1 MARLDI
7 KKDYVISTKNNFGGR
22 LGKQTISKDTSF
34 GGKLAYI
41 GGSTV
46 AGLAGV
52 FEGIGKTF
60 GTIGA
65 KFAGDERLARYYARK
80 STVGEWQSDLAE
92 KYSPD
97 AITRF
102 LGDAGAGVGQS
113 SVFLLNL
120 AVPGAGW
127 ATFGTGI
134 YGNAL
139 GSAVEKTGEL
149 GFREFTYAGLSTA
162 GEMLAEKISGA
173 TMKAVGRIGG
183 SVSGSLTKNAV
194 ESAATAGA
202 KKGFIKA
209 VASNAVLKD
218 LLKESSSEFVEEFLG
233 DFYDVGISRL
243 TGVDPEASTTITS
256 ALYSGLVGF
265 VSGGFMSGTS
275 IIVNRAAAASR
286 GYSIIE
292 SGNADTMV
300 RTAKTI
306 VEEASQ
312 AELFKDPSGYVDAL
326 RQSVSE
332 YEGAKD
338 KTGYGARVSL
348 GMMQMLTAYVDKN
361 IGLAKTKLKIAN
373 ADAASLEQMAS
384 VLSYYSGEKV
394 TAEDIRTNKDGAADR
409 LAIMDWVNGVLTVD
423 MDELNEAVIRD
434 TMSGKKTVSG
444 IAESEFDVSGGA
456 KTVSMPDGSYL
467 SYRKNAEGTYDYTIN
482 DGASAENGEDGVWTA
497 KSVSEEEMRNIY
509 ESVRQKAQAYQAEAE
524 KQKTEQAQNAD
535 AEKADGSEKAEK
547 HKPEKKERKRVE
559 ISSSAAEKAGK
570 YVRSFSS
577 LSFRDR
583 LAIARMIES
592 AEKYGVD
599 EKTVKGI
606 ACMMSVRSG
615 LEIRFSKALGE
626 SGMWS
631 ALKGE
636 RRLIAVN
643 PELTD
648 AIGRTVSHELIHD
661 MMSDGKEAR
670 DSLVEITKE
679 YAGEDQFSAYK
690 ESRREAYFK
699 AMKKAGAVHG
709 EAVETVSAD
718 GKKSMEYRFES
729 KADEAYFEDV
739 MTEEAVAY
747 FGSVYLQERDFLDR
761 YGSRFAGPL
770 KRAWNRIRNWISLV
784 RAKDRDAAIAME
796 SYTQTI
802 SKYLSDTYGV
812 ETMKVAMGI
821 ETDSGKESGTSETR
835 YSFSSIA
842 NSFFG
847 DENMTTSEFEKM
859 DYRETQGYK
868 DYVEQCLNNYR
879 QTRTDFDENKARKE
893 IGRSI
898 NGIVRVAVAM
908 KKAGYDIY
916 DSAAKR
922 TKTDSKNR
930 LLFSS
935 LEPNSDYFT
944 SSDISTICDKRK
956 NFAEI
961 YDDIVREEE
970 SKGVPQGKRFFDNVD
985 NYFYIHKLLADK
997 GLTQPC
1003 RECYVE
1009 SMRKNL
1015 APMASSFLRLIRETD
1030 VNNKSND
1037 QLYEQKGKKKGSL
1050 KTNNSALRERVL
1062 SVLTEYGMTAES
1074 LTVQTLT
1081 TADGLAK
1088 LKLEAP
1094 FVYEAFN
1101 SFYGQSKPKMPKEA
1115 TPFRFGELTALLTD
1129 ENGKIKRSLVER
1141 INSTGGFRLQSYSD
1155 FQIQNYVDVLQV
1167 LFEAGTLGLRGHA
1180 YTKVPAFLDAT
1191 EGTNLKRNIS
1201 IFMYKDG
1208 NEWKIDRNDSFPYAL
1223 DDIYKIVESDKTGNT
1238 GIIAVS
1244 QNEEMSAWIMA
1255 NDKVGFG
1262 IPFHKS
1268 GLKMATVRDTIVKEE
1283 GREIKGYSGT
1293 KDHTR
1298 QQTEVWAKSTQDHK
1312 ALTKVSKPIS
1322 IYDFWDFDNKSGL
1335 SKNAL
1340 IRKNL
1345 KAYIDACNEAGYLP
1359 RFREY
1364 VINNQKVLS
1373 DVLKYAK
1380 SMGFVSQDA
1389 TVSDIAFK
1397 YKGYTIPY
1405 GYYKFLGDFGMF
1417 TPDGKASPHKV
1428 LSLDHYDFEKAVKFF
1443 SDSETLRR
1451 NEILQQFANG
1461 EERKKYRDS
1470 NLTAEELEKI
1480 VRMKRDEVV
1489 REVVGEGA
1497 KNTRFSIQIGDE
1509 GVSTK
1514 GRYRFETDSETILRD
1529 ISEQNDI
1536 ERFLPE
1542 GLSKDFIKAIRR
1554 SNGFAPPRLYR
1565 GMEAA
1570 ELDYIIENGFIKS
1583 NSSYNFTNQ
1592 QGQTRFSSQIQT
1604 ALSYATSFAPTGIRE
1619 KFFEQGLPAY
1629 IVEVGNYSDLNFV
1642 NEDSIESYTKK
1653 EVDTKYITRVIE
1665 LTYDADAKKVK
1676 ARDIEINGMNQAKGE
1691 PIHGVP
1697 SFVRD
1702 KVTGTILYEH
1712 QDAEGYEDGKYI
1724 SEKNPGVLFDFDMVE
1739 SHKGS
1744 NFDYNSYLGISG
1756 DPKNLVPY
1764 KFEGSQDIEKRNQ
1777 NRKHG
1782 EIRFELSRKD
1792 SDGNSLSAGQQDYF
1806 KDSKIRDDDGNLL
1819 VVYHGTSENFTVFDR
1834 TKSRANM
1841 DIQGSFFSPWD
1852 IDAGGYG
1859 GNVGAYYLNIKNP
1872 ASESMGYKALN
1883 KFQGQNNAGVKA
1895 REYLESLG
1903 YDGVNNGGEEY
1914 IAFRSD
1920 QIKRI
1925 DNKNPTSDPDVRYE
1939 LDAKDGY
1946 SRGQMAKI
1954 VANRTKQKVYER
1966 KDAIYAID
1974 RAADVITDYYSDA
1987 YGVRRARLRG
1997 KSRDEVID
2005 YLFEQM
2011 NKEQGDGRLQ
2021 TAVTAAEYIVN
2032 HAIIQNELDSVAAD
2046 DYARLIDIVNGL
2058 DGFRKKVKLTETEIG
2073 DIRHIY
2079 DKKASAVLRSWY
2091 GENGFLP
2098 SQILTELRDSG
2109 VIVNSDS
2116 DVESD
2121 IFSDLLTAYDNA
2133 KESIAKWN
2141 EKILLSSMA
2150 SKEEV
2155 KAFKNSI
2162 AHEILRAFDET
2173 GEKSAY
2179 RKEIEARQKY
2189 ISDTIAKYNQ
2199 KLKAARRR
2207 AMAEARLF
2215 RDAMELENLIK
2226 RDRQL
2231 HSFFQDERV
2240 KKLSESAAR
2249 IGKPRNARNP
2259 STVREWAKAMLE
2271 VYNPKNELM
2280 QIDGEMDT
2288 YADPVV
2294 VEALER
2300 LSQIEE
2306 NVYRNGEKRKNKY
2319 LTDEQVIDLQTA
2331 VSGLKRLYREYDT
2344 VFLNGKRVSLTD
2356 TAQKGI
2362 DNFKWILER
2371 NEKKGK
2377 RFTFLEKSALFGK
2390 DYIYEIASPLSVI
2403 ADMEFHDPN
2412 GVLTQAYENIVYG
2425 QMKSQVQLAMLSE
2438 PFEKFYKE
2446 NKGYRKKLAREYVH
2460 YKDVKLTKA
2469 QAVSLYCTM
2478 KREQAKLGLETFG
2491 IKYVNENGKEV
2502 ESGKFTTVDPDILWN
2517 QFDST
2522 DRKFVETVENFFNEV
2537 SKKVKSEADMRIIGS
2552 TNVLQDYYF
2561 PISRDPIQKISNMT
2575 DMRGMLDAL
2584 QTVVRMS
2591 FNQNTVKHADG
2602 RLYISDVTAVLDR
2615 HMAGLAVYSNL
2626 YEELQ
2631 AFNRIYNKN
2640 VTPSDA
2646 LGNPIRSQMKSV
2658 REMLES
2664 TYKGANK
2671 YLNKLMADIQ
2681 GVRIGEEGKFEPI
2694 LNRFTGLFAQAAI
2707 SGNIKT
2713 VLLPLASYPA
2723 AGLHIDAKYLM
2734 QALAMHASKKA
2745 IRENIEQMDK
2755 YSSVT
2760 KGRYMERGA
2769 IRAQTVQSEVKGLI
2783 EYTGKGIEATERF
2796 MVSKIWNAAKLQTA
2810 AESGLAVDSDENCK
2824 LAAKL
2829 LDKTIIET
2837 QAQYVSSM
2845 KSAMARSHNPLVRGF
2860 TMFKSDA
2867 AAMFSYNFDAFRKY
2881 QHLKERADAGQDVKA
2896 ELDEAKKK
2904 LPRAIG
2910 SMAAS
2915 CVSFAIITQ
2924 LVRYALNQDDD
2935 DEETPVKNIA
2945 MNTLNS
2951 MVSMFPVVADV
2962 YEFFVDGYEMS
2973 NFALDGVND
2982 ALKSVKN
2989 IIDLIGQKNV
2999 TNADIARTV
3008 RSALYSFGTL
3018 AGIPVRNTVNLAT
3031 GVIRRF
3037 SKPTMYAYDS
3047 IFSGEQY
3054 AKDLAKAVERGDM
3067 KMAQAV
3073 IKVMYEREKAGAYDE
3088 KTLNEVLRLY
3098 EAGYENVIP
3107 DSVRSS
3113 VTVNGTVIDL
3123 SSDQLEQFKKI
3134 YAEADSTI
3142 QAMMQGDAY
3151 NGFSDEQKAY
3161 AIRSVYNS
3169 YKRYAAYSAT
3179 GQTDSLTGI
3188 MMELLGSEKCAT
3200 ARSYISGLKS
3210 DKDQKPENGWKETI
3224 RKELKKQGLSQS
3236 EIAIVLYASGYR
3248 GEEETEALIKA
3259 LNAKK
3264 YSAEKLQM
3272 IAKILNLTV
3281 KNGKLVNEKPKAA

>member
-1 MARLDI
+1 MPFSLDSLE
-7 KKDYVISTKNNFGGR
+7 YNISSKKNNIGFS
-22 LGKQTISKDTSF
+22 LDSMVNPDTSF

-80 STVGEWQSDLAE
+80 STIGEWQSDLAE

-127 ATFGTGI
+127 ATFGAGI

-162 GEMLAEKISGA
+162 GELVAEKISGA

-332 YEGAKD
+332 YESAKD

-394 TAEDIRTNKDGAADR
+394 TAEDIKTNKDGAADR

-434 TMSGKKTVSG
+434 TMSGRKTVSG

-467 SYRKNAEGTYDYTIN
+467 SYRKNAEGTYDYVIK
-482 DGASAENGEDGVWTA
+482 DGASAESGEDGAWTA

-509 ESVRQKAQAYQAEAE
+509 ERIRQGAQAYQTEVEKRKAEQEKQTKAESAE
-524 KQKTEQAQNAD
+524 KTEETKT
-535 AEKADGSEKAEK
+535 
-547 HKPEKKERKRVE
+547 EKKERKKVQ
-559 ISSSAAEKAGK
+559 ISQSAAEKAGK
-570 YVRSFSS
+570 YVRNFSS

-643 PELTD
+643 PELSD

-679 YAGEDQFSAYK
+679 YAGEDQFSEYM

-699 AMKKAGAVHG
+699 AMNKAGAVHG

-718 GKKSMEYRFES
+718 GKKSTEYRFAS
-729 KADEAYFEDV
+729 KADETYFEDV
-739 MTEEAVAY
+739 MEEEAVAY
-747 FGSVYLQERDFLDR
+747 FGSAYLQNRDFLDR

-784 RAKDRDAAIAME
+784 RAKDRDSAIAME

-802 SKYLSDTYGV
+802 SRYLSDTYGV
-812 ETMKVAMGI
+812 ETLKVAMGI
-821 ETDSGKESGTSETR
+821 ETENDTQTKVDGQRYSISKKNQIYADNYQKRIDSWDGETEGFSFIMGETPSYLSSIEINGSKIGNRQVRIDATKIKTILQTHPEMTKEVIRNLPYLLNDPIIVLDSKTVKDRLILLGEVYANGKPVMMALEINPSTRHGTST
-835 YSFSSIA
+835 
-842 NSFFG
+842 
-847 DENMTTSEFEKM
+847 
-859 DYRETQGYK
+859 
-868 DYVEQCLNNYR
+868 YVDIIKVASAY
-879 QTRTDFDENKARKE
+879 ARKNTQNM
-893 IGRSI
+893 I
-898 NGIVRVAVAM
+898 NTSNIRFINENESRVNDWLKV
-908 KKAGYDIY
+908 
-916 DSAAKR
+916 
-922 TKTDSKNR
+922 NR
-930 LLFSS
+930 LQLP
-935 LEPNSDYFT
+935 LPNSQSPAFKD
-944 SSDISTICDKRK
+944 SIHQKS
-956 NFAEI
+956 
-961 YDDIVREEE
+961 
-970 SKGVPQGKRFFDNVD
+970 DNV
-985 NYFYIHKLLADK
+985 N
-997 GLTQPC
+997 
-1003 RECYVE
+1003 
-1009 SMRKNL
+1009 
-1015 APMASSFLRLIRETD
+1015 
-1030 VNNKSND
+1030 
-1037 QLYEQKGKKKGSL
+1037 
-1050 KTNNSALRERVL
+1050 
-1062 SVLTEYGMTAES
+1062 
-1074 LTVQTLT
+1074 
-1081 TADGLAK
+1081 
-1088 LKLEAP
+1088 
-1094 FVYEAFN
+1094 
-1101 SFYGQSKPKMPKEA
+1101 
-1115 TPFRFGELTALLTD
+1115 
-1129 ENGKIKRSLVER
+1129 
-1141 INSTGGFRLQSYSD
+1141 
-1155 FQIQNYVDVLQV
+1155 
-1167 LFEAGTLGLRGHA
+1167 
-1180 YTKVPAFLDAT
+1180 
-1191 EGTNLKRNIS
+1191 
-1201 IFMYKDG
+1201 
-1208 NEWKIDRNDSFPYAL
+1208 
-1223 DDIYKIVESDKTGNT
+1223 
-1238 GIIAVS
+1238 
-1244 QNEEMSAWIMA
+1244 
-1255 NDKVGFG
+1255 
-1262 IPFHKS
+1262 
-1268 GLKMATVRDTIVKEE
+1268 
-1283 GREIKGYSGT
+1283 
-1293 KDHTR
+1293 
-1298 QQTEVWAKSTQDHK
+1298 
-1312 ALTKVSKPIS
+1312 
-1322 IYDFWDFDNKSGL
+1322 
-1335 SKNAL
+1335 
-1340 IRKNL
+1340 
-1345 KAYIDACNEAGYLP
+1345 
-1359 RFREY
+1359 
-1364 VINNQKVLS
+1364 
-1373 DVLKYAK
+1373 
-1380 SMGFVSQDA
+1380 
-1389 TVSDIAFK
+1389 
-1397 YKGYTIPY
+1397 
-1405 GYYKFLGDFGMF
+1405 
-1417 TPDGKASPHKV
+1417 
-1428 LSLDHYDFEKAVKFF
+1428 
-1443 SDSETLRR
+1443 
-1451 NEILQQFANG
+1451 
-1461 EERKKYRDS
+1461 RKK
-1470 NLTAEELEKI
+1470 
-1480 VRMKRDEVV
+1480 
-1489 REVVGEGA
+1489 
-1497 KNTRFSIQIGDE
+1497 KNTRFELKIGNQTTPVKVQETKNLIAIHNLTEQKLLDTLDLGGFPMPSIAVVKADQGHSNYGDISVIFGRDTIDPKMNRTNKLYGSDAYTPTGSSVEYKVNRDAAKQFSRELSALARGIADGEYASDVSNAIDSLGDASSQSLPALIDSMSRRTGFQAAYLQSKGEAVQPVYYKREYSKYGGIEAVKNFIDILGSDAKQICLDVLEGDNNAWE
-1509 GVSTK
+1509 SQLENVKKAILDKYNDDPKKRALLERTIVSRYGVSQVYDLVGGTWA
-1514 GRYRFETDSETILRD
+1514 Y
-1529 ISEQNDI
+1529 
-1536 ERFLPE
+1536 
-1542 GLSKDFIKAIRR
+1542 
-1554 SNGFAPPRLYR
+1554 
-1565 GMEAA
+1565 
-1570 ELDYIIENGFIKS
+1570 LDDLEH
-1583 NSSYNFTNQ
+1583 
-1592 QGQTRFSSQIQT
+1592 GQYGGDT
-1604 ALSYATSFAPTGIRE
+1604 
-1619 KFFEQGLPAY
+1619 
-1629 IVEVGNYSDLNFV
+1629 
-1642 NEDSIESYTKK
+1642 K
-1653 EVDTKYITRVIE
+1653 EVDRLATANAIE
-1665 LTYDADAKKVK
+1665 
-1676 ARDIEINGMNQAKGE
+1676 
-1691 PIHGVP
+1691 
-1697 SFVRD
+1697 
-1702 KVTGTILYEH
+1702 
-1712 QDAEGYEDGKYI
+1712 
-1724 SEKNPGVLFDFDMVE
+1724 EKIDFDDFRKWLTEKADGILGKKGIRNNKDPFTPTGNRRSFEQLHDDFTIDNIMRDMKKNQQARGQGTFGATAESVAAVATPEYKSISDMKKDSARLKIIDDQAYTQIKDDIGNQIVDIITDIKNANKIKTSNDFFVSDAIGSLIVGGGQLRSADSIIRYFANGGYSIDRNMANRILDVYRAVSAMPTGYFEAKPQRVVNFSEIKMVE
-1739 SHKGS
+1739 LPESASDTLKKQ
-1744 NFDYNSYLGISG
+1744 LERRKI
-1756 DPKNLVPY
+1756 PY
-1764 KFEGSQDIEKRNQ
+1764 E
-1777 NRKHG
+1777 
-1782 EIRFELSRKD
+1782 
-1792 SDGNSLSAGQQDYF
+1792 
-1806 KDSKIRDDDGNLL
+1806 
-1819 VVYHGTSENFTVFDR
+1819 VYGKTDEDR
-1834 TKSRANM
+1834 ATAVKK
-1841 DIQGSFFSPWD
+1841 
-1852 IDAGGYG
+1852 
-1859 GNVGAYYLNIKNP
+1859 LN
-1872 ASESMGYKALN
+1872 
-1883 KFQGQNNAGVKA
+1883 
-1895 REYLESLG
+1895 
-1903 YDGVNNGGEEY
+1903 
-1914 IAFRSD
+1914 
-1920 QIKRI
+1920 
-1925 DNKNPTSDPDVRYE
+1925 DVRFE

-1974 RAADVITDYYSDA
+1974 RAADIITDYYSDA

-2091 GENGFLP
+2091 SENGFLP

-2155 KAFKNSI
+2155 KSFKNSI

-2271 VYNPKNELM
+2271 VYNPQNELM

-2425 QMKSQVQLAMLSE
+2425 QMKSQVQLATLSE

-2469 QAVSLYCTM
+2469 QAISLYCTM

-2522 DRKFVETVENFFNEV
+2522 DRKFVEMVETFFNEV

-2561 PISRDPIQKISNMT
+2561 PISRDPMQKISNMT

-2658 REMLES
+2658 REMLEN

-2745 IRENIEQMDK
+2745 IKENIEQMDK

-2783 EYTGKGIEATERF
+2783 AYTGKGIEATERF

-2810 AESGLAVDSDENCK
+2810 AESGLAVESDENCR

-2829 LDKTIIET
+2829 LDKTITET

-2881 QHLKERADAGQDVKA
+2881 QHLKERADSGQDVKA

-3123 SSDQLEQFKKI
+3123 SSDQLEQFRKI

-3151 NGFSDEQKAY
+3151 NGFSDEQKAD

-3169 YKRYAAYSAT
+3169 YKRYAAYSVT

-3264 YSAEKLQM
+3264 YSADKLQM

-3281 KNGKLVNEKPKAA
+3281 KNGKIVNEKPKAA

>member
-1 MARLDI
+1 MARSDGTRE
-7 KKDYVISTKNNFGGR
+7 YVVGKPISSGSGRSGKNR
-22 LGKQTISKDTSF
+22 TIQDTSF

-41 GGSTV
+41 GESTV

-127 ATFGTGI
+127 AAFGTGI

-243 TGVDPEASTTITS
+243 TGVDPDASTTITS

-292 SGNADTMV
+292 AGNADTMV

-384 VLSYYSGEKV
+384 VLSYYSGDKV
-394 TAEDIRTNKDGAADR
+394 TAEDIRANKDGAADR

-423 MDELNEAVIRD
+423 MDELNEAVIHD
-434 TMSGKKTVSG
+434 TMSGRKTVSG

-467 SYRKNAEGTYDYTIN
+467 SYRKNAEGTYDYVIN
-482 DGASAENGEDGVWTA
+482 DGASAESGEDGVWTA

-509 ESVRQKAQAYQAEAE
+509 ERIRQGAQAYQAEVE
-524 KQKTEQAQNAD
+524 KRKAEQAQKAD
-535 AEKADGSEKAEK
+535 AEKADGSDKAEK
-547 HKPEKKERKRVE
+547 PKTEKKERKKVQ
-559 ISSSAAEKAGK
+559 ISQSAAEKAGK
-570 YVRSFSS
+570 YVRNFSS

-643 PELTD
+643 PELSD

-679 YAGEDQFSAYK
+679 YAGEDQFSAYM
-690 ESRREAYFK
+690 ESRRKAYFK
-699 AMKKAGAVHG
+699 AMNKAGAVHG
-709 EAVETVSAD
+709 EAVETLSAD
-718 GKKSMEYRFES
+718 GKKSTEYRFAS
-729 KADEAYFEDV
+729 KADETYFEDV
-739 MTEEAVAY
+739 MEEEAVAH

-812 ETMKVAMGI
+812 DTLKVAMGI
-821 ETDSGKESGTSETR
+821 ETDNVNTNSTIEKSETR
-835 YSFSSIA
+835 YSLPAVSPVKPSSQEWKPTIDTAEAKKRFPSLWDVTADESQTRNPTQIRSTVSTYRKIYDILKAEGFSGKILDASSGLGYGTRAGIDEYGFEVDDIEPYPDRSYSPKYTDYSALDGKYDAIISNAVLNVLPQDQRDALVVKMGNLLADGGKLYVNVRGDDVNTLSSNPSNVKIGDMEWFVSSTGSYQKGFTRNELVAYLKDALGSDFEVQGTSKFGKASAIVTKKENVGGKSKIGENTRFELKIGNQTTPVKVQETKNLIAIHNLTEQNLLDTLNLGGFPMPSIA
-842 NSFFG
+842 VVKADQGHSEYGDISVIFGKETIDPQINSKNAIYGGDAWTPTYPTIEYKVAEKVADRIRNKYYDLARKFGYDDVRPLYKYANDLEDTLNKAKGEAELISSLVDDEDMMRVFLMDSGKGKIPTVQTEVRTEMSPAEVERAKFFINALG
-847 DENMTTSEFEKM
+847 EDVVRGIKAPEGERIGF
-859 DYRETQGYK
+859 
-868 DYVEQCLNNYR
+868 YR
-879 QTRTDFDENKARKE
+879 QKYLDEHSDAIRNAYHELLTKEYGATEEEAQRVLENAKRYDLFRIVNDAYHYLENGGVTVRTET
-893 IGRSI
+893 
-898 NGIVRVAVAM
+898 
-908 KKAGYDIY
+908 
-916 DSAAKR
+916 DSAASSKAVRDAVDTKQYRTWLKDIFGGIEEKSGIRNERDPFDSRGNRRKWETLHWENTLENVVQAMLEQPDVGKGTIFSATSIWGVSAKEYKTIADMKKDTARLKTMSQQQYDTIRAGFEERLTAIADSIRDVKADNEFIARDNAISAIVEAVR
-922 TKTDSKNR
+922 TK
-930 LLFSS
+930 
-935 LEPNSDYFT
+935 
-944 SSDISTICDKRK
+944 
-956 NFAEI
+956 
-961 YDDIVREEE
+961 
-970 SKGVPQGKRFFDNVD
+970 
-985 NYFYIHKLLADK
+985 
-997 GLTQPC
+997 
-1003 RECYVE
+1003 
-1009 SMRKNL
+1009 
-1015 APMASSFLRLIRETD
+1015 
-1030 VNNKSND
+1030 
-1037 QLYEQKGKKKGSL
+1037 
-1050 KTNNSALRERVL
+1050 
-1062 SVLTEYGMTAES
+1062 
-1074 LTVQTLT
+1074 
-1081 TADGLAK
+1081 
-1088 LKLEAP
+1088 
-1094 FVYEAFN
+1094 
-1101 SFYGQSKPKMPKEA
+1101 
-1115 TPFRFGELTALLTD
+1115 
-1129 ENGKIKRSLVER
+1129 
-1141 INSTGGFRLQSYSD
+1141 
-1155 FQIQNYVDVLQV
+1155 
-1167 LFEAGTLGLRGHA
+1167 
-1180 YTKVPAFLDAT
+1180 
-1191 EGTNLKRNIS
+1191 
-1201 IFMYKDG
+1201 
-1208 NEWKIDRNDSFPYAL
+1208 
-1223 DDIYKIVESDKTGNT
+1223 KTGSSML
-1238 GIIAVS
+1238 AY
-1244 QNEEMSAWIMA
+1244 
-1255 NDKVGFG
+1255 
-1262 IPFHKS
+1262 
-1268 GLKMATVRDTIVKEE
+1268 L
-1283 GREIKGYSGT
+1283 KGYSNRAT
-1293 KDHTR
+1293 AQTVKDI
-1298 QQTEVWAKSTQDHK
+1298 
-1312 ALTKVSKPIS
+1312 IS
-1322 IYDFWDFDNKSGL
+1322 L
-1335 SKNAL
+1335 
-1340 IRKNL
+1340 
-1345 KAYIDACNEAGYLP
+1345 
-1359 RFREY
+1359 
-1364 VINNQKVLS
+1364 V
-1373 DVLKYAK
+1373 
-1380 SMGFVSQDA
+1380 
-1389 TVSDIAFK
+1389 
-1397 YKGYTIPY
+1397 
-1405 GYYKFLGDFGMF
+1405 
-1417 TPDGKASPHKV
+1417 
-1428 LSLDHYDFEKAVKFF
+1428 
-1443 SDSETLRR
+1443 
-1451 NEILQQFANG
+1451 
-1461 EERKKYRDS
+1461 
-1470 NLTAEELEKI
+1470 
-1480 VRMKRDEVV
+1480 
-1489 REVVGEGA
+1489 
-1497 KNTRFSIQIGDE
+1497 
-1509 GVSTK
+1509 
-1514 GRYRFETDSETILRD
+1514 RD
-1529 ISEQNDI
+1529 ISDMPTQYFEAKPKRAVDFSEI
-1536 ERFLPE
+1536 KMVELPE
-1542 GLSKDFIKAIRR
+1542 SASDTLKKQLERR
-1554 SNGFAPPRLYR
+1554 KIPYEVYGKTDEDRA
-1565 GMEAA
+1565 
-1570 ELDYIIENGFIKS
+1570 
-1583 NSSYNFTNQ
+1583 
-1592 QGQTRFSSQIQT
+1592 T
-1604 ALSYATSFAPTGIRE
+1604 AV
-1619 KFFEQGLPAY
+1619 KK
-1629 IVEVGNYSDLNFV
+1629 LN
-1642 NEDSIESYTKK
+1642 
-1653 EVDTKYITRVIE
+1653 
-1665 LTYDADAKKVK
+1665 
-1676 ARDIEINGMNQAKGE
+1676 
-1691 PIHGVP
+1691 
-1697 SFVRD
+1697 
-1702 KVTGTILYEH
+1702 
-1712 QDAEGYEDGKYI
+1712 
-1724 SEKNPGVLFDFDMVE
+1724 
-1739 SHKGS
+1739 
-1744 NFDYNSYLGISG
+1744 
-1756 DPKNLVPY
+1756 
-1764 KFEGSQDIEKRNQ
+1764 
-1777 NRKHG
+1777 
-1782 EIRFELSRKD
+1782 
-1792 SDGNSLSAGQQDYF
+1792 
-1806 KDSKIRDDDGNLL
+1806 
-1819 VVYHGTSENFTVFDR
+1819 
-1834 TKSRANM
+1834 
-1841 DIQGSFFSPWD
+1841 
-1852 IDAGGYG
+1852 
-1859 GNVGAYYLNIKNP
+1859 
-1872 ASESMGYKALN
+1872 
-1883 KFQGQNNAGVKA
+1883 
-1895 REYLESLG
+1895 
-1903 YDGVNNGGEEY
+1903 
-1914 IAFRSD
+1914 
-1920 QIKRI
+1920 
-1925 DNKNPTSDPDVRYE
+1925 DVRFE

-1974 RAADVITDYYSDA
+1974 RAADIITDYYSDA

-2046 DYARLIDIVNGL
+2046 DYARLIDIVNGI

-2121 IFSDLLTAYDNA
+2121 IFSDLLASYDNA

-2173 GEKSAY
+2173 GEKSTY

-2231 HSFFQDERV
+2231 HSFFQDDRV
-2240 KKLSESAAR
+2240 KKLSESAVN

-2280 QIDGEMDT
+2280 QIDGESDT
-2288 YADPVV
+2288 YADPQV
-2294 VEALER
+2294 VEALQR
-2300 LSQIEE
+2300 LSQIKES
-2306 NVYRNGEKRKNKY
+2306 VYRNGENRKNKY

-2356 TAQKGI
+2356 TAQNGI

-2425 QMKSQVQLAMLSE
+2425 QMKSQVQLAMLSK

-2522 DRKFVETVENFFNEV
+2522 DRKFVETVEKFFNEV

-2640 VTPSDA
+2640 VTPSDT

-2713 VLLPLASYPA
+2713 ALLPLASYPA

-2783 EYTGKGIEATERF
+2783 AYTGKGIEATEHF

-2810 AESGLAVDSDENCK
+2810 AESGLAVESDENCR

-2829 LDKTIIET
+2829 LDKTITET

-2924 LVRYALNQDDD
+2924 LVRYVLNQDDD

-3123 SSDQLEQFKKI
+3123 SSDQLEQFRKI

-3169 YKRYAAYSAT
+3169 YKRYAAYSVT
-3179 GQTDSLTGI
+3179 EQTDSLTGI

-3210 DKDQKPENGWKETI
+3210 DKAQKPENGWKETI

-3281 KNGKLVNEKPKAA
+3281 KNGKLVN

>member
-1 MARLDI
+1 MARSDGTRE
-7 KKDYVISTKNNFGGR
+7 YVVGKPISSGNGRSGKNR
-22 LGKQTISKDTSF
+22 TIQDTSF

-80 STVGEWQSDLAE
+80 STIGEWQSDLAE

-127 ATFGTGI
+127 ATFGAGI
-134 YGNAL
+134 YGNSL

-149 GFREFTYAGLSTA
+149 GFREFAYAGLSTA
-162 GEMLAEKISGA
+162 GELVAEKISGA

-243 TGVDPEASTTITS
+243 TGVDPDASTTLTS

-265 VSGGFMSGTS
+265 ASGGFMSGTS

-292 SGNADTMV
+292 AGNADTMV

-306 VEEASQ
+306 VEEAAQ
-312 AELFKDPSGYVDAL
+312 AEMFKDPSGYVDAL

-332 YEGAKD
+332 YESAKD

-394 TAEDIRTNKDGAADR
+394 TAEDIKTNKDGAADR

-423 MDELNEAVIRD
+423 MDELNEAVIHD
-434 TMSGKKTVSG
+434 TMSGRKTVSG

-456 KTVSMPDGSYL
+456 KTVILPDGSYL
-467 SYRKNAEGTYDYTIN
+467 SYRKNAEGTYDYVIK
-482 DGASAENGEDGVWTA
+482 DGASTESGEDGAWTA
-497 KSVSEEEMRNIY
+497 KSVSEEEMRGTY
-509 ESVRQKAQAYQAEAE
+509 ERIRQEAQAYQAEAE
-524 KQKTEQAQNAD
+524 KRKAEQEKQTE
-535 AEKADGSEKAEK
+535 AESAEKAEK
-547 HKPEKKERKRVE
+547 PKTEKKERKKVQ
-559 ISSSAAEKAGK
+559 ISQSAAEKAGK
-570 YVRSFSS
+570 YVRNFSS

-648 AIGRTVSHELIHD
+648 AIGRTVSHEMIHD
-661 MMSDGKEAR
+661 MMSDSTEAR

-690 ESRREAYFK
+690 ESRRAAYFK
-699 AMKKAGAVHG
+699 AMNKAGEVHG

-718 GKKSMEYRFES
+718 GKKSTEYRFAS
-729 KADEAYFEDV
+729 KEDAAHFEDV
-739 MTEEAVAY
+739 MEEEAVAY
-747 FGSVYLQERDFLDR
+747 FGSEYLQNRDFLDR

-784 RAKDRDAAIAME
+784 RAKDRDSAIAME

-812 ETMKVAMGI
+812 EELKVAMGI
-821 ETDSGKESGTSETR
+821 ETESGKESGTSETR

-847 DENMTTSEFEKM
+847 DENMTTAEFEKM

-898 NGIVRVAVAM
+898 DGIVRVAVAM

-961 YDDIVREEE
+961 YDDVVREEE

-1015 APMASSFLRLIRETD
+1015 APMASAFLRLIRETD
-1030 VNNKSND
+1030 VNNQSND

-1094 FVYEAFN
+1094 LVYEAFN

-1201 IFMYKDG
+1201 IFMYRDG

-1312 ALTKVSKPIS
+1312 AFTKVSKPIS
-1322 IYDFWDFDNKSGL
+1322 IYDFWDFDNKSGM

-1380 SMGFVSQDA
+1380 GMGFVSQDA

-1428 LSLDHYDFEKAVKFF
+1428 LSLNNYDFEKAVKFF

-1461 EERKKYRDS
+1461 EERKKFRES

-1480 VRMKRDEVV
+1480 VRKKRDEVV

-1497 KNTRFSIQIGDE
+1497 KNTRFELPADAEERAKEHFGVTTRWKETGYLTKDGSMLDFSGRHWGGTEINVRQVDHMDIQEAIDGYD
-1509 GVSTK
+1509 G
-1514 GRYRFETDSETILRD
+1514 YREAQVAFVNDGNIRVIPETPGINLTVEPTDAQYIQLRKFIAQNRMNGFMIDYDNERGKTVYSKEYDPGTSPQTILED
-1529 ISEQNDI
+1529 I
-1536 ERFLPE
+1536 
-1542 GLSKDFIKAIRR
+1542 R
-1554 SNGFAPPRLYR
+1554 SYF
-1565 GMEAA
+1565 
-1570 ELDYIIENGFIKS
+1570 ENGVK
-1583 NSSYNFTNQ
+1583 Q
-1592 QGQTRFSSQIQT
+1592 QSELMRFHT
-1604 ALSYATSFAPTGIRE
+1604 
-1619 KFFEQGLPAY
+1619 
-1629 IVEVGNYSDLNFV
+1629 
-1642 NEDSIESYTKK
+1642 
-1653 EVDTKYITRVIE
+1653 DT
-1665 LTYDADAKKVK
+1665 
-1676 ARDIEINGMNQAKGE
+1676 
-1691 PIHGVP
+1691 
-1697 SFVRD
+1697 
-1702 KVTGTILYEH
+1702 
-1712 QDAEGYEDGKYI
+1712 
-1724 SEKNPGVLFDFDMVE
+1724 
-1739 SHKGS
+1739 
-1744 NFDYNSYLGISG
+1744 
-1756 DPKNLVPY
+1756 
-1764 KFEGSQDIEKRNQ
+1764 
-1777 NRKHG
+1777 
-1782 EIRFELSRKD
+1782 RFELSGD
-1792 SDGNSLSAGQQDYF
+1792 SDKYSYANLTRKPDMKIATID
-1806 KDSKIRDDDGNLL
+1806 DSKVYAPSPEMRKKIVDGAIKNSASVGRINENGNA
-1819 VVYHGTSENFTVFDR
+1819 VVYVKDIDTEVIVGKNGLRHGIDRRLSVNAPVLLKVGDILKNAILINELKTRDANIQESYVLVGIAKGKNGTPYPVEFVVNRYTNEITSIDVLYSVNAKKEPTR
-1834 TKSRANM
+1834 L
-1841 DIQGSFFSPWD
+1841 
-1852 IDAGGYG
+1852 IDAGVPARADYLTGSTISIAQLLDFVNRYFPDVLPQDVLSHYG
-1859 GNVGAYYLNIKNP
+1859 RTKRPDGAF
-1872 ASESMGYKALN
+1872 SES
-1883 KFQGQNNAGVKA
+1883 
-1895 REYLESLG
+1895 
-1903 YDGVNNGGEEY
+1903 
-1914 IAFRSD
+1914 
-1920 QIKRI
+1920 
-1925 DNKNPTSDPDVRYE
+1925 VRYE
-1939 LDAKDGY
+1939 LDAGDGY

-1954 VANRTKQKVYER
+1954 VANRTKQKVYAR

-2046 DYARLIDIVNGL
+2046 DYARMIDIVNGL
-2058 DGFRKKVKLTETEIG
+2058 DGFRKKVKFTETEIG

-2079 DKKASAVLRSWY
+2079 DKKANSVLRSWY
-2091 GENGFLP
+2091 SENGFLP
-2098 SQILTELRDSG
+2098 SHILTELKDSG

-2121 IFSDLLTAYDNA
+2121 IFSDLLAAYDNA

-2141 EKILLSSMA
+2141 EKILLSTMA
-2150 SKEEV
+2150 SEKEV
-2155 KAFKNSI
+2155 KAFKNDI
-2162 AHEILRAFDET
+2162 AHALLRAFEET
-2173 GEKSAY
+2173 GEKSNY
-2179 RKEIEARQKY
+2179 RKEIEKRQKI
-2189 ISDTIAKYNQ
+2189 ISDTIGKYNQ
-2199 KLKAARRR
+2199 KLKAARKRS
-2207 AMAEARLF
+2207 MAEARLF

-2231 HSFFQDERV
+2231 RSFFQDERV
-2240 KKLSESAAR
+2240 KKLSESAVN

-2259 STVREWAKAMLE
+2259 STVREWAKAMLD
-2271 VYNPKNELM
+2271 VYNPQNELM
-2280 QIDGEMDT
+2280 QIDGETDT

-2294 VEALER
+2294 VEALQR
-2300 LSQIEE
+2300 LSQIKES
-2306 NVYRNGEKRKNKY
+2306 VYRNGEKRKNKY

-2344 VFLNGKRVSLTD
+2344 VFLNGKRVNLTE

-2362 DNFKWILER
+2362 DNFNWILDR
-2371 NEKKGK
+2371 NTKKGK
-2377 RFTFLEKSALFGK
+2377 RFTFIEKAHLFGK

-2425 QMKSQVQLAMLSE
+2425 QMQSQVQLATLSE

-2522 DRKFVETVENFFNEV
+2522 DRKFVEMVENFFNEV

-2552 TNVLQDYYF
+2552 TNVLQEYYF
-2561 PISRDPIQKISNMT
+2561 PISRDPMQKIYNMT

-2615 HMAGLAVYSNL
+2615 HMAGLAIYSNM

-2640 VTPSDA
+2640 VTPVDA
-2646 LGNPIRSQMKSV
+2646 QGNPIRSQMTSV

-2783 EYTGKGIEATERF
+2783 AYTGKGIEVTERF

-2810 AESGLAVDSDENCK
+2810 AESGLAVESEENCK

-3008 RSALYSFGTL
+3008 RSALYSFGAL
-3018 AGIPVRNTVNLAT
+3018 AGIPIRNTVTLAT
-3031 GVIRRF
+3031 GAIRRF

-3073 IKVMYEREKAGAYDE
+3073 IKVMYEREKAGSYDE

-3098 EAGYENVIP
+3098 EAGYTNVIP
-3107 DSVRSS
+3107 DSVRNSI
-3113 VTVNGTVIDL
+3113 TVNRTVIDL
-3123 SSDQLEQFKKI
+3123 SSDQLEQFRKI
-3134 YAEADSTI
+3134 YAEADRTI
-3142 QAMMQGDAY
+3142 QSMMQEDAY
-3151 NGFSDEQKAY
+3151 RGFSDEQKAD
-3161 AIRSVYNS
+3161 AIRSVYSS
-3169 YKRYAAYSAT
+3169 YKRYAAYAAT
-3179 GQTDSLTGI
+3179 GQTDNRTGI
-3188 MMELLGSEKCAT
+3188 MMELLGSEKYAT

-3210 DKDQKPENGWKETI
+3210 VKDQKPKNGWKEPI

-3236 EIAIVLYASGYR
+3236 EIAIVLYAAGYR

-3272 IAKILNLTV
+3272 IADILNLTV

>member
-1 MARLDI
+1 MAILDL
-7 KKDYVISTKNNFGGR
+7 KKEYVVGNDTNFGGI
-22 LGKQTISKDTSF
+22 LGKKKVIKDTSF

-41 GGSTV
+41 GESTV

-127 ATFGTGI
+127 AAFGTGI

-194 ESAATAGA
+194 ESATTAGA

-292 SGNADTMV
+292 AGNADTMV

-332 YEGAKD
+332 YESAKD

-394 TAEDIRTNKDGAADR
+394 TAEDIKTNKDGAADR
-409 LAIMDWVNGVLTVD
+409 LAIMDWINGVLTVD

-434 TMSGKKTVSG
+434 TMSGRKTVSG

-467 SYRKNAEGTYDYTIN
+467 SYRKNAEGTYDYVIN
-482 DGASAENGEDGVWTA
+482 DGASAESGEDGVWTA

-509 ESVRQKAQAYQAEAE
+509 ESVRQKAKAYQAEVEKRKAEQE
-524 KQKTEQAQNAD
+524 KQTE
-535 AEKADGSEKAEK
+535 AESAEKAEK
-547 HKPEKKERKRVE
+547 PKSEKKERKKVQ
-559 ISSSAAEKAGK
+559 ISQSAAEKSGK
-570 YVRSFSS
+570 YVRNFSS

-615 LEIRFSKALGE
+615 LEIRFSKALGQ

-631 ALKGE
+631 AMKGE

-679 YAGEDQFSAYK
+679 YAGEDQFSEYM

-699 AMKKAGAVHG
+699 AMNKAGAVHG
-709 EAVETVSAD
+709 EAVETVYAD
-718 GKKSMEYRFES
+718 GKKSTEYRFAS
-729 KADEAYFEDV
+729 KADETYFEDV
-739 MTEEAVAY
+739 MEEEAVAN
-747 FGSVYLQERDFLDR
+747 FGSEYLQNRDFLDR
-761 YGSRFAGPL
+761 YGSRFAGPM

-802 SKYLSDTYGV
+802 SRYLSDTYGV
-812 ETMKVAMGI
+812 ETLKVAMGI
-821 ETDSGKESGTSETR
+821 ETENDTQTKVDGQRYSISKKNQIYADNYQKRIDSWDGETEGFSFIMGETPSYLSSIEINGSKIGNRQVRIDATKIKTILQTHPEMTKEVIRNLPYLLNDPIIVLDSKTVKDRLILLGEVYANGKPVMMALEINPSTRHGTST
-835 YSFSSIA
+835 
-842 NSFFG
+842 
-847 DENMTTSEFEKM
+847 
-859 DYRETQGYK
+859 
-868 DYVEQCLNNYR
+868 YVDIIKVASAY
-879 QTRTDFDENKARKE
+879 ARKNTQNMINTSNIRFINENESRVNDWLKVNRLQLPLPNSQSPAFKDSIHQKSENVKGKSE
-893 IGRSI
+893 IG
-898 NGIVRVAVAM
+898 
-908 KKAGYDIY
+908 
-916 DSAAKR
+916 
-922 TKTDSKNR
+922 
-930 LLFSS
+930 
-935 LEPNSDYFT
+935 
-944 SSDISTICDKRK
+944 
-956 NFAEI
+956 
-961 YDDIVREEE
+961 
-970 SKGVPQGKRFFDNVD
+970 
-985 NYFYIHKLLADK
+985 
-997 GLTQPC
+997 
-1003 RECYVE
+1003 
-1009 SMRKNL
+1009 
-1015 APMASSFLRLIRETD
+1015 
-1030 VNNKSND
+1030 
-1037 QLYEQKGKKKGSL
+1037 
-1050 KTNNSALRERVL
+1050 
-1062 SVLTEYGMTAES
+1062 
-1074 LTVQTLT
+1074 
-1081 TADGLAK
+1081 
-1088 LKLEAP
+1088 
-1094 FVYEAFN
+1094 
-1101 SFYGQSKPKMPKEA
+1101 
-1115 TPFRFGELTALLTD
+1115 
-1129 ENGKIKRSLVER
+1129 
-1141 INSTGGFRLQSYSD
+1141 
-1155 FQIQNYVDVLQV
+1155 
-1167 LFEAGTLGLRGHA
+1167 
-1180 YTKVPAFLDAT
+1180 
-1191 EGTNLKRNIS
+1191 
-1201 IFMYKDG
+1201 
-1208 NEWKIDRNDSFPYAL
+1208 
-1223 DDIYKIVESDKTGNT
+1223 
-1238 GIIAVS
+1238 
-1244 QNEEMSAWIMA
+1244 
-1255 NDKVGFG
+1255 
-1262 IPFHKS
+1262 
-1268 GLKMATVRDTIVKEE
+1268 
-1283 GREIKGYSGT
+1283 
-1293 KDHTR
+1293 
-1298 QQTEVWAKSTQDHK
+1298 
-1312 ALTKVSKPIS
+1312 
-1322 IYDFWDFDNKSGL
+1322 
-1335 SKNAL
+1335 
-1340 IRKNL
+1340 
-1345 KAYIDACNEAGYLP
+1345 
-1359 RFREY
+1359 
-1364 VINNQKVLS
+1364 
-1373 DVLKYAK
+1373 
-1380 SMGFVSQDA
+1380 
-1389 TVSDIAFK
+1389 
-1397 YKGYTIPY
+1397 
-1405 GYYKFLGDFGMF
+1405 
-1417 TPDGKASPHKV
+1417 
-1428 LSLDHYDFEKAVKFF
+1428 
-1443 SDSETLRR
+1443 
-1451 NEILQQFANG
+1451 
-1461 EERKKYRDS
+1461 
-1470 NLTAEELEKI
+1470 
-1480 VRMKRDEVV
+1480 
-1489 REVVGEGA
+1489 

-1514 GRYRFETDSETILRD
+1514 GRYRLETDSETLIRD

-1724 SEKNPGVLFDFDMVE
+1724 SEKNPDVLFDFDMVE

-1777 NRKHG
+1777 NRKHS

-1792 SDGNSLSAGQQDYF
+1792 SDGNSLSAGQLDYF

-1914 IAFRSD
+1914 IAFRSE

-1925 DNKNPTSDPDVRYE
+1925 DNKNPTSDPDVRFE

-1954 VANRTKQKVYER
+1954 VANRTKQKVYAR

-1974 RAADVITDYYSDA
+1974 RAADIITDYYSDA

-2058 DGFRKKVKLTETEIG
+2058 DGFRKKVKLSETEIG

-2231 HSFFQDERV
+2231 HSFFHDERV

-2280 QIDGEMDT
+2280 QIDGESDT
-2288 YADPVV
+2288 YADPQV
-2294 VEALER
+2294 VEALQR

-2425 QMKSQVQLAMLSE
+2425 QMKSQVQLATLSE
-2438 PFEKFYKE
+2438 PFEKFYKD

-2522 DRKFVETVENFFNEV
+2522 DRKFVETVETFFNEV

-2658 REMLES
+2658 REMLEN

-2745 IRENIEQMDK
+2745 IKENIEQMDK

-2783 EYTGKGIEATERF
+2783 AYTGKGIEATERF

-2810 AESGLAVDSDENCK
+2810 AESGLAVESEENCK

-2881 QHLKERADAGQDVKA
+2881 QHLKERAEAGQDVKA

-3073 IKVMYEREKAGAYDE
+3073 INVMYEREKAGAYDE

-3123 SSDQLEQFKKI
+3123 SSAQLEQFRKI

-3142 QAMMQGDAY
+3142 QAMIQGDAY
-3151 NGFSDEQKAY
+3151 NGFSDEQKAD

-3210 DKDQKPENGWKETI
+3210 DKAQKPENGWKETI

-3236 EIAIVLYASGYR
+3236 EIAIVLYAAGYR
-3248 GEEETEALIKA
+3248 GEEETDALIKA

-3281 KNGKLVNEKPKAA
+3281 KNGKIVNEKPKAA

>member
-1 MARLDI
+1 MAILDL
-7 KKDYVISTKNNFGGR
+7 KKEYVVGNDTNFGGI
-22 LGKQTISKDTSF
+22 LGKKKVIKDTSF

-41 GGSTV
+41 GESTV

-127 ATFGTGI
+127 AAFGTGI

-162 GEMLAEKISGA
+162 GELVAEKISGA

-233 DFYDVGISRL
+233 DFWDVGISRL

-332 YEGAKD
+332 YESAKD
-338 KTGYGARVSL
+338 KTGYCARVSL

-394 TAEDIRTNKDGAADR
+394 TAEDIRTNKDGSADR
-409 LAIMDWVNGVLTVD
+409 LAIMDWINGVLTVD
-423 MDELNEAVIRD
+423 MDELNEAVIHD
-434 TMSGKKTVSG
+434 TMSGRKTVSG

-467 SYRKNAEGTYDYTIN
+467 SYRKNADGTYDYAIN
-482 DGASAENGEDGVWTA
+482 DGASMEIGEDGVWTA

-509 ESVRQKAQAYQAEAE
+509 ERIRQGAQAYQAEVEKRKAEQE
-524 KQKTEQAQNAD
+524 KQTKAES
-535 AEKADGSEKAEK
+535 AEKAEETKT
-547 HKPEKKERKRVE
+547 EKKERKNVQ
-559 ISSSAAEKAGK
+559 ISQSAAEKAGK
-570 YVRSFSS
+570 YVRNFSS

-615 LEIRFSKALGE
+615 LEIRFSKALGQ

-631 ALKGE
+631 AMKGE

-643 PELTD
+643 PELSD

-699 AMKKAGAVHG
+699 AMNKAGAVHG

-718 GKKSMEYRFES
+718 GKKSTEYRFAS
-729 KADEAYFEDV
+729 KADETYFEDV
-739 MTEEAVAY
+739 MEEEAVAY
-747 FGSVYLQERDFLDR
+747 FGSVYLKERDFLDR

-796 SYTQTI
+796 SYTQAI
-802 SKYLSDTYGV
+802 SKYLSDTYDV
-812 ETMKVAMGI
+812 ETLKVAMGI
-821 ETDSGKESGTSETR
+821 ETENDTQTKVDGQRYSISKKNQIYADNYQKRIDSWDGETEGFSFIMGETPSYLSSIEINGSKIGNRQVRIDATKIKTILQTHPEMTKEVIRNLPYLLNDPIIVLDSKTVKDRLILLGEVYANGKPVMMALEINPSTRHGTST
-835 YSFSSIA
+835 
-842 NSFFG
+842 
-847 DENMTTSEFEKM
+847 
-859 DYRETQGYK
+859 
-868 DYVEQCLNNYR
+868 YVDIIKVASAY
-879 QTRTDFDENKARKE
+879 ARKNTQNMINTSNIRFINENESRVNDWLKVNRLQLPLPNSQSPAFKDSIHQKSENVKGKSE
-893 IGRSI
+893 IG
-898 NGIVRVAVAM
+898 
-908 KKAGYDIY
+908 
-916 DSAAKR
+916 
-922 TKTDSKNR
+922 
-930 LLFSS
+930 
-935 LEPNSDYFT
+935 
-944 SSDISTICDKRK
+944 
-956 NFAEI
+956 
-961 YDDIVREEE
+961 
-970 SKGVPQGKRFFDNVD
+970 
-985 NYFYIHKLLADK
+985 
-997 GLTQPC
+997 
-1003 RECYVE
+1003 
-1009 SMRKNL
+1009 
-1015 APMASSFLRLIRETD
+1015 
-1030 VNNKSND
+1030 
-1037 QLYEQKGKKKGSL
+1037 
-1050 KTNNSALRERVL
+1050 
-1062 SVLTEYGMTAES
+1062 
-1074 LTVQTLT
+1074 
-1081 TADGLAK
+1081 
-1088 LKLEAP
+1088 
-1094 FVYEAFN
+1094 
-1101 SFYGQSKPKMPKEA
+1101 
-1115 TPFRFGELTALLTD
+1115 
-1129 ENGKIKRSLVER
+1129 
-1141 INSTGGFRLQSYSD
+1141 
-1155 FQIQNYVDVLQV
+1155 
-1167 LFEAGTLGLRGHA
+1167 
-1180 YTKVPAFLDAT
+1180 
-1191 EGTNLKRNIS
+1191 
-1201 IFMYKDG
+1201 
-1208 NEWKIDRNDSFPYAL
+1208 
-1223 DDIYKIVESDKTGNT
+1223 
-1238 GIIAVS
+1238 
-1244 QNEEMSAWIMA
+1244 
-1255 NDKVGFG
+1255 
-1262 IPFHKS
+1262 
-1268 GLKMATVRDTIVKEE
+1268 
-1283 GREIKGYSGT
+1283 
-1293 KDHTR
+1293 
-1298 QQTEVWAKSTQDHK
+1298 
-1312 ALTKVSKPIS
+1312 
-1322 IYDFWDFDNKSGL
+1322 
-1335 SKNAL
+1335 
-1340 IRKNL
+1340 
-1345 KAYIDACNEAGYLP
+1345 
-1359 RFREY
+1359 
-1364 VINNQKVLS
+1364 
-1373 DVLKYAK
+1373 
-1380 SMGFVSQDA
+1380 
-1389 TVSDIAFK
+1389 
-1397 YKGYTIPY
+1397 
-1405 GYYKFLGDFGMF
+1405 
-1417 TPDGKASPHKV
+1417 
-1428 LSLDHYDFEKAVKFF
+1428 
-1443 SDSETLRR
+1443 
-1451 NEILQQFANG
+1451 
-1461 EERKKYRDS
+1461 
-1470 NLTAEELEKI
+1470 
-1480 VRMKRDEVV
+1480 
-1489 REVVGEGA
+1489 

-1509 GVSTK
+1509 SVSTK
-1514 GRYRFETDSETILRD
+1514 GRYRLETDSETLIRD

-1724 SEKNPGVLFDFDMVE
+1724 SEKNPDVLFDFDMVE
-1739 SHKGS
+1739 PHKGS

-1925 DNKNPTSDPDVRYE
+1925 DNKNPTSDPDVRFE

-1974 RAADVITDYYSDA
+1974 RAADIITDYYSDA

-2032 HAIIQNELDSVAAD
+2032 HAIIQNELDSVSAD

-2121 IFSDLLTAYDNA
+2121 IFSDLLTSYDNA

-2259 STVREWAKAMLE
+2259 YTVREWAKAMLE

-2280 QIDGEMDT
+2280 QIDGESDT
-2288 YADPVV
+2288 YADPQV
-2294 VEALER
+2294 VEALQR

-2522 DRKFVETVENFFNEV
+2522 DRKFVETVETFFNEV
-2537 SKKVKSEADMRIIGS
+2537 SKNVKSEADMRIIGS

-2658 REMLES
+2658 REMLEN

-2745 IRENIEQMDK
+2745 IKENIDQMDK

-2783 EYTGKGIEATERF
+2783 AYTGKGIEVTERF

-2881 QHLKERADAGQDVKA
+2881 QHLKERADAGQDVKV

-3123 SSDQLEQFKKI
+3123 SSDQLEQFRKI

-3142 QAMMQGDAY
+3142 QAMMKGDAY

>member
-1 MARLDI
+1 MPFSWDNAEYNI
-7 KKDYVISTKNNFGGR
+7 SSKKTNIGFSWDSLVKP
-22 LGKQTISKDTSF
+22 DTSF

-80 STVGEWQSDLAE
+80 STIGEWQSDLAE

-127 ATFGTGI
+127 AAFGTGI

-149 GFREFTYAGLSTA
+149 GFREFTYAGLSAA

-292 SGNADTMV
+292 AGNADTMV

-332 YEGAKD
+332 YESAKD

-394 TAEDIRTNKDGAADR
+394 TAEDIKTNKDGAADR
-409 LAIMDWVNGVLTVD
+409 LAIMDWINGVLTVD
-423 MDELNEAVIRD
+423 MDELNEAVIHD
-434 TMSGKKTVSG
+434 TMSGRKTVSG

-467 SYRKNAEGTYDYTIN
+467 SYRKNAEGTYDYVIN
-482 DGASAENGEDGVWTA
+482 DSASAESGEDGVWTA

-509 ESVRQKAQAYQAEAE
+509 ERIRQGAQAYQAEVENRKAEQE
-524 KQKTEQAQNAD
+524 KQTEAES
-535 AEKADGSEKAEK
+535 AEKAEETKT
-547 HKPEKKERKRVE
+547 EKKERKKVQ
-559 ISSSAAEKAGK
+559 ISQSAAEKAGK
-570 YVRSFSS
+570 YVRNFSS

-631 ALKGE
+631 AMKGE

-648 AIGRTVSHELIHD
+648 AIGRTVSHEMIHD
-661 MMSDGKEAR
+661 MMSDSKEAR

-699 AMKKAGAVHG
+699 AMNKAGAVHG
-709 EAVETVSAD
+709 EAAETVSAD
-718 GKKSMEYRFES
+718 GKKSTEYRFAS
-729 KADEAYFEDV
+729 KADETYFEDV
-739 MTEEAVAY
+739 MEEEAVAN

-784 RAKDRDAAIAME
+784 RAKDRDSAIAME

-802 SKYLSDTYGV
+802 SRYLSDTY
-812 ETMKVAMGI
+812 
-821 ETDSGKESGTSETR
+821 
-835 YSFSSIA
+835 
-842 NSFFG
+842 
-847 DENMTTSEFEKM
+847 
-859 DYRETQGYK
+859 
-868 DYVEQCLNNYR
+868 
-879 QTRTDFDENKARKE
+879 
-893 IGRSI
+893 
-898 NGIVRVAVAM
+898 
-908 KKAGYDIY
+908 
-916 DSAAKR
+916 
-922 TKTDSKNR
+922 
-930 LLFSS
+930 
-935 LEPNSDYFT
+935 
-944 SSDISTICDKRK
+944 
-956 NFAEI
+956 
-961 YDDIVREEE
+961 
-970 SKGVPQGKRFFDNVD
+970 
-985 NYFYIHKLLADK
+985 
-997 GLTQPC
+997 
-1003 RECYVE
+1003 
-1009 SMRKNL
+1009 
-1015 APMASSFLRLIRETD
+1015 D
-1030 VNNKSND
+1030 V
-1037 QLYEQKGKKKGSL
+1037 
-1050 KTNNSALRERVL
+1050 
-1062 SVLTEYGMTAES
+1062 
-1074 LTVQTLT
+1074 
-1081 TADGLAK
+1081 
-1088 LKLEAP
+1088 
-1094 FVYEAFN
+1094 
-1101 SFYGQSKPKMPKEA
+1101 
-1115 TPFRFGELTALLTD
+1115 
-1129 ENGKIKRSLVER
+1129 
-1141 INSTGGFRLQSYSD
+1141 
-1155 FQIQNYVDVLQV
+1155 
-1167 LFEAGTLGLRGHA
+1167 
-1180 YTKVPAFLDAT
+1180 
-1191 EGTNLKRNIS
+1191 
-1201 IFMYKDG
+1201 
-1208 NEWKIDRNDSFPYAL
+1208 
-1223 DDIYKIVESDKTGNT
+1223 
-1238 GIIAVS
+1238 
-1244 QNEEMSAWIMA
+1244 
-1255 NDKVGFG
+1255 
-1262 IPFHKS
+1262 
-1268 GLKMATVRDTIVKEE
+1268 
-1283 GREIKGYSGT
+1283 
-1293 KDHTR
+1293 
-1298 QQTEVWAKSTQDHK
+1298 
-1312 ALTKVSKPIS
+1312 
-1322 IYDFWDFDNKSGL
+1322 
-1335 SKNAL
+1335 
-1340 IRKNL
+1340 
-1345 KAYIDACNEAGYLP
+1345 
-1359 RFREY
+1359 
-1364 VINNQKVLS
+1364 
-1373 DVLKYAK
+1373 
-1380 SMGFVSQDA
+1380 
-1389 TVSDIAFK
+1389 
-1397 YKGYTIPY
+1397 
-1405 GYYKFLGDFGMF
+1405 
-1417 TPDGKASPHKV
+1417 
-1428 LSLDHYDFEKAVKFF
+1428 
-1443 SDSETLRR
+1443 ETLRG

-1470 NLTAEELEKI
+1470 NLTAEESEKI

-1497 KNTRFSIQIGDE
+1497 KNTNDEVYEGRMVRFSLPSEETLDFLNKQKTVKVYRAMQVIDGKLYPPMAAKVKSDDGKRSLVMNSELGRWEQADE
-1509 GVSTK
+1509 RPDLIVK
-1514 GRYRFETDSETILRD
+1514 GNKFTLD
-1529 ISEQNDI
+1529 
-1536 ERFLPE
+1536 
-1542 GLSKDFIKAIRR
+1542 KA
-1554 SNGFAPPRLYR
+1554 NGSSI
-1565 GMEAA
+1565 EAA
-1570 ELDYIIENGFIKS
+1570 
-1583 NSSYNFTNQ
+1583 YNPYFHTSRSPLNDQ
-1592 QGQTRFSSQIQT
+1592 FSSAYKRDNIVIVEGEIPESELTSGYKAQ
-1604 ALSYATSFAPTGIRE
+1604 YAKDSVGEMKWHSGPVSS
-1619 KFFEQGLPAY
+1619 KLPA
-1629 IVEVGNYSDLNFV
+1629 G
-1642 NEDSIESYTKK
+1642 K
-1653 EVDTKYITRVIE
+1653 ERRVILSRWFKPVRIVPNSEVAMTVKE
-1665 LTYDADAKKVK
+1665 LLSGENISIPYKVVTPSLLSELEK
-1676 ARDIEINGMNQAKGE
+1676 I
-1691 PIHGVP
+1691 GVP
-1697 SFVRD
+1697 ISY
-1702 KVTGTILYEH
+1702 GT
-1712 QDAEGYEDGKYI
+1712 DT
-1724 SEKNPGVLFDFDMVE
+1724 
-1739 SHKGS
+1739 
-1744 NFDYNSYLGISG
+1744 
-1756 DPKNLVPY
+1756 
-1764 KFEGSQDIEKRNQ
+1764 
-1777 NRKHG
+1777 
-1782 EIRFELSRKD
+1782 RFELSKFEKYSNEEEISIKRDSKNIIAKTYDDVKRFVSESISGKEQRRLFVGKIRRETAKKILEKTDLYTYGKSLILTSDDIRHIINGHGNDSVESLQGQVGVKIDDFYRILETVVDPENVNISIDKSGTIALILEKEINGKVTVITVSSDKKKSLSLKSAWIKKEKQHISPPINAEAKTITPETKGSMNAVSDNSISQKSGDVKDNGEKRKNTRFELSD
-1792 SDGNSLSAGQQDYF
+1792 SEYLELAKDPQKNEKRLLDMVKAAADAAGYTADDSWRMQHQAPNSKNDVSIANLKESGIVPSDFWEHPEWYTYSPEERESYRKVKSAIETLERRKAEGKMADARMWVYRAVDKTVNAKEDYFRNGDWVTPSYDYAVNEGKMNPNGYRIIKHSVSIKNLYWDGNSIAELGFDDGNNYAYADTLNNRKLLDAVTY
-1806 KDSKIRDDDGNLL
+1806 DDDGNIIPL
-1819 VVYHGTSENFTVFDR
+1819 SKRFKR
-1834 TKSRANM
+1834 R
-1841 DIQGSFFSPWD
+1841 
-1852 IDAGGYG
+1852 
-1859 GNVGAYYLNIKNP
+1859 
-1872 ASESMGYKALN
+1872 
-1883 KFQGQNNAGVKA
+1883 NA
-1895 REYLESLG
+1895 
-1903 YDGVNNGGEEY
+1903 D
-1914 IAFRSD
+1914 
-1920 QIKRI
+1920 
-1925 DNKNPTSDPDVRYE
+1925 TRYE

-1974 RAADVITDYYSDA
+1974 RAADIITDYYSDA

-2032 HAIIQNELDSVAAD
+2032 HAIIQNELDSVSAD

-2058 DGFRKKVKLTETEIG
+2058 DGFRKKVKFTETEIG

-2079 DKKASAVLRSWY
+2079 DKKANSVLRSWY
-2091 GENGFLP
+2091 SENGFMP
-2098 SQILTELRDSG
+2098 SQILTELKDSG

-2162 AHEILRAFDET
+2162 AHEILRAFYET

-2280 QIDGEMDT
+2280 QIDGESDT
-2288 YADPVV
+2288 YADPQV
-2294 VEALER
+2294 VEALQR
-2300 LSQIEE
+2300 LSQIDE

-2356 TAQKGI
+2356 TAKKGI

-2377 RFTFLEKSALFGK
+2377 RFTFLEKSSLFGK

-2425 QMKSQVQLAMLSE
+2425 QMKSQVQLATLSE

-2469 QAVSLYCTM
+2469 QAISLYCTM

-2522 DRKFVETVENFFNEV
+2522 DRKFVEMVENFFNDV

-2552 TNVLQDYYF
+2552 TNVLQEYYF

-2640 VTPSDA
+2640 ITPSDA

-2745 IRENIEQMDK
+2745 IMENIEQMDK

-2783 EYTGKGIEATERF
+2783 AYTGKGIEATERF

-2951 MVSMFPVVADV
+2951 MVSMFPVVSDV

-3210 DKDQKPENGWKETI
+3210 DKAQKPENGWKETI

-3236 EIAIVLYASGYR
+3236 EIAIVLYAAGYR
-3248 GEEETEALIKA
+3248 GEDETDALIKA